1 MLAFQDSETARWS
14 PAACPQRSVAG
25 HRAGDLEGRDE
36 RSPPTMGKP
45 ARQPPRLTRQLPQAA
60 RRPPVD
66 LRVAGRSTLTD
77 AGCPLWPPPS
87 SDEETM
93 LASTLFQRFD
103 HVRLD
108 MVVTSAGAGR
118 AVLAAE
124 DRHKP
129 GHVVRGQQG
138 LLHCTRTLRCP
149 REEMPRRLL
158 MLWLAL
164 PPRQWPTLPSW
175 RPAAKSSSG

>member
-1 MLAFQDSETARWS
+1 
-14 PAACPQRSVAG
+14 
-25 HRAGDLEGRDE
+25 
-36 RSPPTMGKP
+36 
-45 ARQPPRLTRQLPQAA
+45 
-60 RRPPVD
+60 
-66 LRVAGRSTLTD
+66 
-77 AGCPLWPPPS
+77 
-87 SDEETM
+87 M

-175 RPAAKSSSG
+175 RPAAKLSSG